1 MYVNII
7 IKACSLKQC
16 MEYIL
21 SKSQI
26 TDNAKKISAEEYWK
40 EPGYFSINFEICD
53 YEALIFDDII
63 NQLPKGFGCVGI
75 SKYNNLLDI
84 CGTNKLFQQDKA
96 SMKCGD
102 IAFINISEIEIAL
115 LDRVPNEDTL
125 VI

>member
-7 IKACSLKQC
+7 IKAHSLKQS
-16 MEYIL
+16 MEHIL

-26 TDNAKKISAEEYWK
+26 IDNAKSISVEEYWK
-40 EPGYFSINFEICD
+40 EPGYFSIKFEIRD
-53 YEALIFDDII
+53 YETLVFDDII

-75 SKYNNLLDI
+75 SKYNDLIDI
-84 CGTNKLFQQDKA
+84 CGTNKLLQQDEA
-96 SMKCGD
+96 NMKCGD

-115 LDRVPNEDTL
+115 LDRVPNEGTL